1 VPPGTTITLNVS
13 DGTVEIPNV
22 RGQTR
27 DEARQTLR
35 DAGLTNISET
45 SVERSDVEPGTA
57 LGTEPGAGSQA
68 GADDAITLQIAVPV
82 PTETSPSTS
91 ASEPAP
97 SDTPAATPTD
107 ATPTG

>member
-1 VPPGTTITLNVS
+1 
-13 DGTVEIPNV
+13 VEIPNV
-22 RGQTR
+22 RGKTR
-27 DEARQTLR
+27 EEAIQTLR

-82 PTETSPSTS
+82 PTEESETPTPTATTTTS
-91 ASEPAP
+91 AAP
-97 SDTPAATPTD
+97 P
-107 ATPTG
+107 GG